1 VFVGCGV
8 ILGKAR
14 VPGARS
20 VFFSFVFADF
30 MDKLSKCI
38 VICRKVIK

>member
-1 VFVGCGV
+1 VLLGYDA

-14 VPGARS
+14 VPGARF

-30 MDKLSKCI
+30 MDELWKCI
-38 VICRKVIK
+38 EIHRIVVK